1 MTLSKNDKKEIAE
14 MVALFLKGAT
24 DSSKDAVDSP
34 KVATPPKKVLSA
46 KQRPEILSKLSLK
59 EKREIWGEINKQN
72 IFANRYKAAHSFYK
86 MQNVEGRPNIRY
98 SEAFEHLILPICRG
112 SKYTPKQIGEL
123 KAMAISQL
131 SDKIAKQSHPK
142 ALEWLNK
149 SLEEIK
155 GLKV

>member
-24 DSSKDAVDSP
+24 DSSKDAV
-34 KVATPPKKVLSA
+34 VATKPKKVLSA
-46 KQRPEILSKLSLK
+46 KERPEILKKLSLK
-59 EKREIWGEINKQN
+59 EKREIWGEVNKQN
-72 IFANRYKAAHSFYK
+72 LFSNRYKAAHAFYK
-86 MQNVEGRPNIRY
+86 NQNVEGRPNIRY
-98 SEAFEHLILPICRG
+98 SEAFEHLILPICQG